1 MQSLCPSKPKKPKP
15 KSKLSYTAFKSSFS
29 PTANLP
35 QFGFAK
41 EPWSTCNA
49 FTWHIDFTTKKIE
62 QIIFGDKMK
71 LELHAEKTDIQGKGK
86 DNPVTIRS
94 KKGQKID
101 KETKDIS

>member
-1 MQSLCPSKPKKPKP
+1 
-15 KSKLSYTAFKSSFS
+15 
-29 PTANLP
+29 
-35 QFGFAK
+35 
-41 EPWSTCNA
+41 
-49 FTWHIDFTTKKIE
+49 
-62 QIIFGDKMK
+62 MK